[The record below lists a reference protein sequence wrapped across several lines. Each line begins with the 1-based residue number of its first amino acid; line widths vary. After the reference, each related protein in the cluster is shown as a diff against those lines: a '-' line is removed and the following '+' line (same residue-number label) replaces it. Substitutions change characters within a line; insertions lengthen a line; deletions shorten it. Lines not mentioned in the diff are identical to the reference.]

1 MERKPGFFDYD
12 GPFMRICQEF
22 ASFILTNILFIL
34 CCVPVITIGP
44 ALVALTHVS
53 LQHWR
58 KGLQHSVPRIFWQAF
73 CQNLKQGSILTL
85 LLIIVGGTSIM
96 DLLWLSDAADSSCAV
111 LWGVLFSASMLLSM
125 VLVYLLPLLSMG
137 CHSLWEGAC
146 DAFQRCILNWWRSLT
161 VAITIVAATA
171 LSLAVPIVFLTLLPL
186 ILLIGFSM
194 PAYLFC
200 ILLDRTLPEE

>member
-96 DLLWLSDAADSSCAV
+96 DSCGFLMQQIPAARYCGGIVLRKYAV
-111 LWGVLFSASMLLSM
+111 EHGLGIFTAPIKYGMSF
-125 VLVYLLPLLSMG
+125 LVGG
-137 CHSLWEGAC
+137 C
-146 DAFQRCILNWWRSLT
+146 
-161 VAITIVAATA
+161 
-171 LSLAVPIVFLTLLPL
+171 
-186 ILLIGFSM
+186 M
-194 PAYLFC
+194 
-200 ILLDRTLPEE
+200 